1 MRNATFALWAAA
13 GLVIL
18 AGCSNSSKPS
28 QSFSI
33 PAVVP
38 RPEGTFIPALAI
50 GPRPAGWLSAEVRKA
65 IPGANIFVT
74 SGSKVL
80 IYPAKPPGAS
90 QKGSITSGVNAPWAL
105 YIDQQHNLYVA
116 NQSGENDGSGSV
128 TVYPRLSVTPSATYT
143 EGLGR
148 PLYPIVDQLG
158 DLFVGNGENGE
169 NGDKNAGA
177 VVEYAVGSTNA
188 YQVLQT
194 PGDEVDGMDFDTQG
208 NLYVAYRGSRTSP
221 ASSVEEFAPGSA
233 QGVVLGMKL
242 NQPQGLIVDNRGNI
256 VVAQSG
262 DPHSLMVFPPG
273 STSPH
278 VSVKLPSGA
287 DPTQIVLR
295 KNEHRIYVASFTN
308 GDIYDISYPFKSVRG
323 NMWKIIQKGVG
334 DNGIALSNGQ
344 AF

>member
-1 MRNATFALWAAA
+1 MRNATSALWVAA

-18 AGCSNSSKPS
+18 AGCSNSSQPS
-28 QSFSI
+28 QSFSV
-33 PAVVP
+33 PALAP
-38 RPEGTFIPALAI
+38 RPKGTSIPALPR

-80 IYPAKPPGAS
+80 IYPAKLPGAS
-90 QKGSITSGVNAPWAL
+90 QKGSITSGVDAPWAL

-116 NQSGENDGSGSV
+116 NQSGPKGGGGSV
-128 TVYPRLSVTPSATYT
+128 TVYPRLAVTPSATYT
-143 EGLGR
+143 EDLGR
-148 PLYPIVDQLG
+148 PLYPIVDQYG
-158 DLFVGNGENGE
+158 DLFVGNGENG
-169 NGDKNAGA
+169 NKNAGA
-177 VVEYAVGSTNA
+177 VVEYLVGSTNA

-208 NLYVAYRGSRTSP
+208 NLYVAYRGSHTSP

-233 QGVVLGMKL
+233 QGVVLGMEL
-242 NQPQGLIVDNRGNI
+242 NQPQGLIVDDRGNI

-262 DPHSLMVFPPG
+262 DPHTLMVFPPG
-273 STSPH
+273 ATSPQ
-278 VSVKLPSGA
+278 VTVNLPSGA

-295 KNEHRIYVASFTN
+295 KNEHRIYVASFSN
-308 GDIYDISYPFKSVRG
+308 GDIYDITYPFKSGRHNTW
-323 NMWKIIQKGVG
+323 NMIQKGIS

>member
-1 MRNATFALWAAA
+1 MRNATSALWVAA

-18 AGCSNSSKPS
+18 AGCSNSSQPS
-28 QSFSI
+28 RGFSV
-33 PAVVP
+33 PALAP
-38 RPEGTFIPALAI
+38 RPEGTLIPGLPT

-90 QKGSITSGVNAPWAL
+90 QKGSITSGVDAPWAL

-116 NQSGENDGSGSV
+116 NQSGQKGGGGSV
-128 TVYPRLSVTPSATYT
+128 TAYPRLAVTPSATYT

-148 PLYPIVDQLG
+148 PLYPIVDQYG
-158 DLFVGNGENGE
+158 DLFVGNGENV
-169 NGDKNAGA
+169 NKNAGA
-177 VVEYAVGSTNA
+177 VVEYRVGSTSA

-208 NLYVAYRGSRTSP
+208 NLYVAYRGSHTSP

-233 QGVVLGMKL
+233 QGVVLGMEL

-262 DPHSLMVFPPG
+262 GPHNLMVFPPG
-273 STSPH
+273 ATSPQM
-278 VSVKLPSGA
+278 SVKLPSGA

-295 KNEHRIYVASFTN
+295 KNEHRIYVASFSN
-308 GDIYDISYPFKSVRG
+308 GDIYDITYPFKSARH
-323 NMWKIIQKGVG
+323 NTWNIIQRGFF

-344 AF
+344 TF